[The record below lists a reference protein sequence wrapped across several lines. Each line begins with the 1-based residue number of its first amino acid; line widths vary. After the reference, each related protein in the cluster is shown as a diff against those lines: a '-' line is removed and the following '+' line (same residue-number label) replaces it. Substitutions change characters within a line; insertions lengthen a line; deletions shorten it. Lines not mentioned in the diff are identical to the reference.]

1 MEINHSSRFWFPYLC
16 QITLGLDREF
26 LISTK
31 KVCSI
36 HSQWLK
42 MAFLYQLIV
51 NILWSLNFLCT
62 WKILRI
68 LNYFNKYWDL
78 FPNFQSDFQT
88 QCSRLTHKDD
98 GTLNSQRMEFCGFYF
113 TATYTFVLME
123 KIAEYLN
130 EVCMLVLLCI
140 IFYFSWVK
148 SARICFVLNCCLQ
161 RWVLFLNILICK
173 ISRGQKEDLRKS
185 RKIEHHPSRYACF
198 FFPSTMMII
207 YYKMM
212 AKIMRNY
219 AMLENT

>member
-98 GTLNSQRMEFCGFYF
+98 GTLNSQRVEFCGFYF

-123 KIAEYLN
+123 KNSRIFEWGLHVSPALHYFLFFLGQVRTN
-130 EVCMLVLLCI
+130 LFCSKLLLA
-140 IFYFSWVK
+140 K
-148 SARICFVLNCCLQ
+148 M
-161 RWVLFLNILICK
+161 VLFLNILICK